1 MEATWQ
7 VLIGIVI
14 ASAIISIFRLYKIY
28 VRESMKSGENQKLAK
43 WSIFFGISG
52 IILVGLGSLLA
63 IILGIISMKGKKHK
77 SLSKIG
83 IILGILSF
91 LPWLMVWMFGQ

>member
-7 VLIGIVI
+7 VIIGVGI
-14 ASAIISIFRLYKIY
+14 ASLLISIFQLYRSYLKISKDDG
-28 VRESMKSGENQKLAK
+28 ESQKLAK

-63 IILGIISMKGKKHK
+63 IVFGLISMKGKKHK

-83 IILGILSF
+83 IILGILTF
-91 LPWLMVWMFGQ
+91 LPWLLVLINGQ